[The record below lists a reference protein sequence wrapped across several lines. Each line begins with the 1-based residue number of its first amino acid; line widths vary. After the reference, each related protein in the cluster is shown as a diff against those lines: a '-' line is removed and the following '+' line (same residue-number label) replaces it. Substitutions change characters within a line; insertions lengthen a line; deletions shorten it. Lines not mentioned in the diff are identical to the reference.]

1 MKYSPNKIQY
11 LFYVSILL
19 SILLISCNKEASKID
34 DSNKKPIF
42 PRVVWVENPMNH
54 AVISWNNLMQSE
66 HGKVHYD
73 TVSRKGSNSKY
84 SIVTDASRFGKVT
97 IKKMDFQERVPE
109 AYYYHVE
116 LNELKP
122 NTKYYFS
129 LENDGQFSDE
139 YYFITAPDEIET
151 IKFVAG
157 GDSRLGGDKPRYAG
171 RTPHIDR
178 QNVMKLIGGLIKTN
192 PDIYA
197 MIHGA
202 DFGTTADWR
211 HLYWFFDD
219 MKYSIPEDNRL
230 LPYFVS
236 MGNHDTEIGFIENF
250 YLGEN
255 NINEQIAFSYYY
267 SSKVTNDISLITL
280 NTEISLTGVQ
290 LEWMQEEFPKKRSES
305 RWLLVNYHKPAF
317 PAVKDPEN
325 YKFKRVR
332 ENWVPVIEKNN
343 VDLVIESDGHSL
355 KRTAPIRSG
364 KVDNKSG
371 ITYIGEG
378 GLGAPLREPDTTRWF
393 LKGGFA
399 SKDLHVWLIEV
410 SKDSIDLK
418 AIGIENQ
425 VLDNYKIF
433 KK

>member
-1 MKYSPNKIQY
+1 MK
-11 LFYVSILL
+11 
-19 SILLISCNKEASKID
+19 
-34 DSNKKPIF
+34 
-42 PRVVWVENPMNH
+42 H
-54 AVISWNNLMQSE
+54 AVISWNNLQQSDY
-66 HGKVHYD
+66 GKVHYD
-73 TVSRKGSNSKY
+73 TVSRKGNKSKY
-84 SIVTDASRFGKVT
+84 QFISESSRFGKVT
-97 IKKMDFQERVPE
+97 MKKMDFVEGVTPGF
-109 AYYYHVE
+109 YYHTE
-116 LNELKP
+116 LNGLKP
-122 NTKYYFS
+122 NTKYYFT
-129 LENDGQFSDE
+129 LENDGKFSDE
-139 YYFITAPDEIET
+139 YYFITAPDDIEK

-178 QNVMKLIGGLIKTN
+178 QNVMKLIAKLIDEN

-219 MKYSIPEDNRL
+219 MKYSYGSDNRI

-236 MGNHDTEIGFIENF
+236 MGNHDTEIGFLENF
-250 YLGEN
+250 YLGED
-255 NINEQIAFSYYY
+255 NINEDIAFSYYY

-280 NTEISLTGVQ
+280 NTEISLTGEQ
-290 LEWMQEEFPKKRSES
+290 YHWLEEELPELREKSK
-305 RWLLVNYHKPAF
+305 WLLVNYHKPAF
-317 PAVKDPEN
+317 PAVKDTNE

-332 ENWVPVIEKNN
+332 DNWIPLFEKYNI
-343 VDLVIESDGHSL
+343 DLAIESDGHSL
-355 KRTAPIRSG
+355 KRTIPIRNG
-364 KVDNKSG
+364 KIDLERG

-378 GLGAPLREPDTTRWF
+378 GLGAPLREPDTNRWF

-410 SKDSIDLK
+410 TRKSIDLK

-425 VLDNYKIF
+425 LFDNHKIF
-433 KK
+433 KKLRQ